1 MLAKSSVWQY
11 ELAERGIALPV
22 SRPKAK
28 EGATNNRMAASAA
41 AVLVLLAL
49 FVLYGA
55 NIFISQKEYEVQ
67 EVRTRVVELAKM
79 NEVLRLEVGQLKS
92 PGRIQQIA
100 ETELGMIIPTQ
111 AVYSSAKA
119 STVVARSVTPSDK
132 IRD

>member
-11 ELAERGIALPV
+11 ELSEHSIALPV
-22 SRPKAK
+22 SQPNAREEA
-28 EGATNNRMAASAA
+28 ASNRMVAIVV
-41 AVLVLLAL
+41 AVVVFLAV

-55 NIFISQKEYEVQ
+55 NIFISQKGYEVQ
-67 EVRTRVVELAKM
+67 QVRTRVVELAKT
-79 NEVLRLEVGQLKS
+79 NEVLRLEVGQLKA

-100 ETELGMIIPTQ
+100 ETKLGMTIPAQ

>member
-11 ELAERGIALPV
+11 ELADHRIALPV
-22 SRPKAK
+22 SQPKVREEA
-28 EGATNNRMAASAA
+28 ASNRMVAIVVAIVVFL
-41 AVLVLLAL
+41 AV

-55 NIFISQKEYEVQ
+55 NIFISQKGYEVQ
-67 EVRTRVVELAKM
+67 QVRTRVVELAKT
-79 NEVLRLEVGQLKS
+79 NEVLRLEVGQLKA
-92 PGRIQQIA
+92 PGRIQRIA
-100 ETELGMIIPTQ
+100 ETELGMTIPAQ